1 LDDEFFERL
10 QRMNREDNPED
21 RRDHKIPPMVALGIE
36 RFNQREYFEAHEAL
50 ESAWRNAFDPNRSIY
65 QGILQ
70 IGVGF
75 YHLLRGNKT
84 GAVQVLQR
92 GLETLQDA
100 PDRFYDYDLARL
112 IRETQQLLNIVQRSS
127 DSRLSMVEKESLPT
141 LHRFIRN

>member
-1 LDDEFFERL
+1 
-10 QRMNREDNPED
+10 
-21 RRDHKIPPMVALGIE
+21 MVALGIE

-50 ESAWRNAFDPNRSIY
+50 ESAWRNAFDPNRGIY

-75 YHLLRGNKT
+75 FHLLRGNKT

-92 GLETLQDA
+92 GLEALRDA

-112 IRETQQLLNIVQRSS
+112 IRDTQQLLTKVQRMP
-127 DSRLSMVEKESLPT
+127 DSRLIVVEKESLPV
-141 LHRFIRN
+141 LHPYLQD

>member
-1 LDDEFFERL
+1 
-10 QRMNREDNPED
+10 
-21 RRDHKIPPMVALGIE
+21 MVTLGIE

-50 ESAWRNAFDPNRSIY
+50 ESAWRNAFDPNRVIY

-92 GLETLQDA
+92 GLEALQGA

-112 IRETQQLLNIVQRSS
+112 ICDTQQLLTKVLAMP
-127 DSRLSMVEKESLPT
+127 DSRLSVVEKESLPV
-141 LHRFIRN
+141 LHQYLRE

>member
-1 LDDEFFERL
+1 MKQE
-10 QRMNREDNPED
+10 NNPKEHKE
-21 RRDHKIPPMVALGIE
+21 HKIPPIVALGIE

-50 ESAWRNAFDPNRSIY
+50 ESAWRNAFDPNRVIY

-84 GAVQVLQR
+84 GAIQVLQR
-92 GLETLQDA
+92 GLEALRGA

-112 IRETQQLLNIVQRSS
+112 IRETQQLLNMVQRSNES
-127 DSRLSMVEKESLPT
+127 GLSVVEKESLPY
-141 LHRFIRN
+141 LHRYLRD